1 MAEKTPAEISL
12 CVFEYRSTFQD
23 PIFAAF
29 ERPAI
34 IADALYRSFREWN
47 VTFENISWKALPVN
61 ANDLQIVC
69 ELFNRRVT
77 FTVML
82 GVVNVLVTNPNWS
95 EVALIEA
102 LVRSGMDAVQA
113 STNGITREQGVTLA
127 LHLKPQGKSTGEVTA
142 RFRAIP
148 SGPGIDKDTKAF
160 AFSVYGRDITW
171 LVDLSAIYPGAVFVR
186 TSRVFGPS
194 IPFEEI
200 ARSLKKDEDDILE
213 ILELRVD

>member
-1 MAEKTPAEISL
+1 MGEKTLAETL
-12 CVFEYRSTFQD
+12 LGVFEYRATFQD

-34 IADALYRSFREWN
+34 IAGALYHSFREWN

-69 ELFNRRVT
+69 ELFNKRVT

-82 GVVNVLVTNPNWS
+82 GVVSVLVTNPSWS
-95 EVALIEA
+95 EAALIEA
-102 LVRSGMDAVQA
+102 IVRSGMSAVQTGA
-113 STNGITREQGVTLA
+113 NGITKEQGATLA
-127 LHLKPQGKSTGEVTA
+127 LHLKPQGKSTEEVTA

-148 SGPGIDKDTKAF
+148 SGPGIDKDLKAF
-160 AFSVYGRDITW
+160 GFSVYGRDITW
-171 LVDLSAIYPGAVFVR
+171 LVDLSAIYPGSLFVR

-200 ARSLKKDEDDILE
+200 ARSVKKDEDDILE
-213 ILELRVD
+213 ILQ